1 MGRHFQYKIEVFFK
15 KNILDGSLGK
25 TTYHAIRIKFQ
36 EMGSLHVHSFIR
48 IFNALNI
55 ENGAVYIVN

>member
-1 MGRHFQYKIEVFFK
+1 MV
-15 KNILDGSLGK
+15 LWGK